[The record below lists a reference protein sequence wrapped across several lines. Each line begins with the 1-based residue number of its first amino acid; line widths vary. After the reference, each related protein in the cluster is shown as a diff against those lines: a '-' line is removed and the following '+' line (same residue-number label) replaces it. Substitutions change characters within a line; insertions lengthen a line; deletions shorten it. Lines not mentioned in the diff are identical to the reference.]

1 MLFAD
6 IHFEITNFKTNNGY
20 GEVGY
25 LISKFLSDFIFN
37 TCELAAHSYLTFRDP
52 KDYSPSPPGPKFS
65 KEQKQKRQS
74 LKLNFS
80 VFCFYHIQY
89 NVCLHLH

>member
-1 MLFAD
+1 MCRCVAEVQMLFAD

-52 KDYSPSPPGPKFS
+52 KDYSPSPPG
-65 KEQKQKRQS
+65 
-74 LKLNFS
+74 FS
-80 VFCFYHIQY
+80 VFEI
-89 NVCLHLH
+89 L